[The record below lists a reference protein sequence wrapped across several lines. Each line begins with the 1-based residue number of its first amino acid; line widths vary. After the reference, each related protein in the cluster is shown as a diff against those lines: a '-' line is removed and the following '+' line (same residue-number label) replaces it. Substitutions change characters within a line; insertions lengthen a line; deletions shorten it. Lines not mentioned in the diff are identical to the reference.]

1 MEKLKAALDKA
12 RLQREATA
20 GPAPNA
26 GRASSGVQRVQGPD
40 GRALNRPET
49 DLAWASLP
57 PFSPDMRKIGRR
69 RVVSMTAGAEAI
81 SYDILRTKVLQLTSA
96 HGWQRIA
103 ITSPLAG
110 SGKTTTSINLATSLA
125 RQGDMRVILMDLDMR
140 RPGLATLLG
149 APSGANVSD
158 VLQGNVTFGEQ
169 ACRLGDGLAV
179 SMNHTAKQAAA
190 DLLLRRRTAEVIDE
204 IERDFKPDFMLFD
217 MPPLLV
223 GDDASA
229 FLSNVDCAILVAE
242 AGATTTAQVDTCE
255 KELAEQTN
263 VLGVVLNKCRFGLE
277 GKAGYYYY

>member
-12 RLQREATA
+12 RLQREANA
-20 GPAPNA
+20 AAAPQDALASA
-26 GRASSGVQRVQGPD
+26 GRPGAAQTTRSSVAASDVEVAWKS
-40 GRALNRPET
+40 
-49 DLAWASLP
+49 LAS
-57 PFSPDMRKIGRR
+57 FSPDLRKVGRR
-69 RVVSMTAGAEAI
+69 RVVSLTAGAEAI
-81 SYDILRTKVLQLTSA
+81 SFDILRTKVLQLTSA

-110 SGKTTTSINLATSLA
+110 SGKTTTAINLATSLA

-149 APSGANVSD
+149 APPGPNVSE
-158 VLQGNVTFGEQ
+158 VLEGKVSFSDQ
-169 ACRLGDGLAV
+169 AYRLGDGLAV
-179 SMNHTAKQAAA
+179 SINHISKQAAA

-204 IERDFKPDFMLFD
+204 IERAFQPDFMLFD
-217 MPPLLV
+217 MPPMLV

-263 VLGVVLNKCRFGLE
+263 VLGTVLNKCRFGLD
-277 GKAGYYYY
+277 GKAGYYY